1 MRMGRSCPEH
11 SSILIEVHCLKGF
24 KEKNKYVE
32 KWRKGDEMKKLVMIV
47 AVALLLAAV
56 PAYAISTIDFESGFS
71 DQQAVGTVTLADNI
85 VDFSVGY
92 ALNSR
97 GPGYIAMVGAP
108 PKTAFSPDDTP
119 ADTSISGR
127 FFLTDEEL
135 ESQSFTKNYYIEFDR
150 TVSSVALH
158 LYDFRVDGGPSIGD
172 TATLTVYSDSFVT
185 AVGTSTYTIPS
196 PNPVDGNIAYLA
208 VAGKLSIV
216 SASVTFSTGDT
227 GTGIDNIQF
236 QTIPAPGAVVLAS
249 MGAGVVGWLR
259 RRRTL

>member
-1 MRMGRSCPEH
+1 MM
-11 SSILIEVHCLKGF
+11 
-24 KEKNKYVE
+24 
-32 KWRKGDEMKKLVMIV
+32 MKR
-47 AVALLLAAV
+47 LLLVAAALV
-56 PAYAISTIDFESGFS
+56 FAAGPAHAISTIDFESGFS

-85 VDFSVGY
+85 VVFSVGY
-92 ALNSR
+92 ALDSR
-97 GPGYIAMVGAP
+97 GPGYIAMVGSS

-119 ADTSISGR
+119 EDTSISGR

-135 ESQSFTKNYYIEFDR
+135 ESQSFTKNYYIEFDQA
-150 TVSSVALH
+150 VSSVALH
-158 LYDFRVDGGPSIGD
+158 LYDFRADGGPSIGD

-208 VAGKLSIV
+208 VAGNLSIV

-236 QTIPAPGAVVLAS
+236 QTIPAPGAILLGS
-249 MGAGVVGWLR
+249 IGAGLVGWLR